1 MSLSPDTRE
10 FLAAV
15 KEAIELPAPATFG
28 DRAEYLRLL
37 EDRALDA
44 VIALT
49 GALGEPESADWGLG
63 WHTDYLRRRLAGKS
77 PIGYRHYDPD
87 GGHGDDVR

>member
-15 KEAIELPAPATFG
+15 KEAIDLPAPATFG
-28 DRAEYLRLL
+28 DLTEYLRLL
-37 EDRALDA
+37 SDRALDA

-49 GALGEPESADWGLG
+49 GALGEPETADWGLG
-63 WHTDYLRRRLAGKS
+63 WHTDYLRRQLAGKS
-77 PIGYRHYDPD
+77 PITYRHYDPD
-87 GGHGDDVR
+87 GGAS

>member
-15 KEAIELPAPATFG
+15 KEAIDLPAPATFG

-37 EDRALDA
+37 ESRALDA

-63 WHTDYLRRRLAGKS
+63 WHTDYLRRQLAKQPPTTYG
-77 PIGYRHYDPD
+77 HYHQG
-87 GGHGDDVR
+87 GGHDDDVR